1 MRKSLSII
9 AVLFAVITAP
19 AVLRA
24 DDIVYTVNQM
34 VGPGSVTGFITTD
47 GTIGSLHATDILD
60 WNLTLND
67 GHGDIA
73 NLTSSNSFVQG
84 HGSVLAG
91 AGSNLTASSS
101 DLMFNFDPYGGMLSF
116 NSTSTPF
123 AGSLCYDS
131 TTNCAIPRGIDLY
144 DVAGALPCAY
154 FGCNVGETGNQVI
167 ASGGTPVSTPE
178 PGSLG
183 SLGIGLAGVGLCWFR
198 MRKHLVPVLQRAT

>member
-9 AVLFAVITAP
+9 AILLAVIAAP

-47 GTIGSLHATDILD
+47 GTIGTLSSTNILD

-67 GHGDIA
+67 GHGDVSDLIP
-73 NLTSSNSFVQG
+73 SNSAV
-84 HGSVLAG
+84 GSRG
-91 AGSNLTASSS
+91 TDLTASSS
-101 DLMFNFDPYGGMLSF
+101 DLMFNFNGNDIGAFYFS
-116 NSTSTPF
+116 SS
-123 AGSLCYDS
+123 AGQLCYDS
-131 TTNCAIPRGIDLY
+131 ATNCALTPGVDLF
-144 DVAGALPCAY
+144 DVAGVIPCAY
-154 FGCNVGETGNQVI
+154 YGCNTGETGNQVI

-198 MRKHLVPVLQRAT
+198 MRKHLAPVLLRAT